1 MFSYNKKSIAD
12 LYITVKKNISLI
24 YKKILFKQ
32 LTTHKF
38 LFYKERKV
46 S

>member
-24 YKKILFKQ
+24 YKKIPFKQ
-32 LTTHKF
+32 LATHNSYSTK
-38 LFYKERKV
+38 KRK
-46 S
+46 